1 MSIQKL
7 VACPQLTDFVEY
19 YWVWEGTAT
28 PEAPQINAVLP
39 STIQSLII
47 VFGDPYQTITFDGQ
61 EVRSIQAGLVLGR
74 VTTPRLYT
82 RHTGRI
88 GVFGVRFRPTGF
100 YNLFGVPMAEITNE
114 TMALACAARSF
125 SQELTQRVTEAETH
139 VQRHQAAEE
148 LLLARLRQVQP
159 AFNAVDFVASQII
172 DNHGQVS
179 IDALATEANLSNRQL
194 ERQFLAKVGTSPK
207 FYARLARFSHVF
219 KILKEEPEANWVD
232 VAYRC
237 GYYDQAHFIREF
249 HRFTGESPAAY
260 FHHYDEYAQFFWAR

>member
-7 VACPQLTDFVEY
+7 AVCPQLTDFVEY

-28 PEAPQINAVLP
+28 PAQPLVNAVLP
-39 STIQSLII
+39 STIQSLIV
-47 VFGDPYQTITFDGQ
+47 VFGDPYQTITFDGR
-61 EVRSIQAGLVLGR
+61 EVRDIRAGLVLGR

-82 RHTGRI
+82 RHTGQI

-100 YNLFGVPMAEITNE
+100 YNLFGVPMAEITNDTLE
-114 TMALACAARSF
+114 LDCAAHGF
-125 SQELTQRVTEAETH
+125 SHELTQRVCEAETSL
-139 VQRHQAAEE
+139 QRQQAAEE
-148 LLLARLRQVQP
+148 LLLGRLRQVQP
-159 AFNAVDFVASQII
+159 AFNAVDFVATQII
-172 DNHGQVS
+172 ESHGQVS

-207 FYARLARFSHVF
+207 FYAQLARFSHVF
-219 KILKEEPEANWVD
+219 NILKEEPAAHWVD